1 MLTSSRGF
9 SFKGDNGR
17 EPGVLKME
25 TGLVDTGP
33 EKF

>member
-1 MLTSSRGF
+1 MLASSRGF
-9 SFKGDNGR
+9 SFKEDNKIK
-17 EPGVLKME
+17 PGVLKIE